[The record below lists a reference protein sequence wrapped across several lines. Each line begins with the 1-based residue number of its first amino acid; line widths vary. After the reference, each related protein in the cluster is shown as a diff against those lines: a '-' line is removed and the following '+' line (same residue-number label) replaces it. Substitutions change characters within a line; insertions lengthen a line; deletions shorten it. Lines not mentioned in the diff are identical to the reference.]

1 MIRKLIAITAA
12 ILINCAVLA
21 WFHAWSAAVVASAA
35 PAPGAAPAII
45 TLPVIHVHPSA
56 DQLRALR
63 GEQSAVAVP
72 PRADAGGQAACIE
85 MPYYSFATPCTV
97 AVGG

>member
-21 WFHAWSAAVVASAA
+21 WFHAWSAAAVASAT
-35 PAPGAAPAII
+35 PASGADQAII
-45 TLPVIHVHPSA
+45 TLPAINVHPSA

-63 GEQSAVAVP
+63 RQGAAAVP
-72 PRADAGGQAACIE
+72 RQADAGDQAACIE
-85 MPYYSFATPCTV
+85 MPYYSFAAPCTV
-97 AVGG
+97 AVDG